1 MRLEQEARAKAMQAE
16 LAELEHLK
24 QEEAR
29 DRERLARI

>member
-1 MRLEQEARAKAMQAE
+1 MQAE